1 MQRIVPFLW
10 FDREAAN
17 AAEFYVGTFPQSTIT
32 STTITPETPS
42 GRVEIV
48 SLKLY
53 DQEFQFMSAGPM
65 FKFTPALSFLVSCD
79 SKEEVDGL
87 WEKLKAGGK
96 ARMPLGEYP
105 FSKRYGWIEDSYGIS
120 WQLMYT
126 EGRRGASRITPT
138 MMFVG
143 DNCGKA
149 EEAAKFY
156 ASVFHDSALG
166 QVNRYGPNMEP
177 NSPELVSQLGFRLE
191 GQGFAAMDSA
201 FKHDFSFTEAISLL
215 IYCDTQDEVDH
226 YWNALSAAPEAEQC
240 GWLKDRYGLSWQV
253 VPRVL
258 PLLMQDKDPEIRSG
272 VTSRMLKMKKLVIS
286 ELKGE

>member
-10 FDREAAN
+10 FESQAAK
-17 AAEFYVGTFPQSTIT
+17 AADFYAGIFPQSSIT
-32 STTITPETPS
+32 STTIIPETPS
-42 GRVEIV
+42 GSVEIV
-48 SLKLY
+48 SLRLY
-53 DQEFQFMSAGPM
+53 GHEFELMSAGPM

-79 SKEEVDGL
+79 SQEEVAGL

-96 ARMPLGEYP
+96 QRMALGEYP

-120 WQLMYT
+120 WQLMYS
-126 EGRRGASRITPT
+126 EARRGASRITPT

-143 DNCGKA
+143 GNCGKA

-156 ASVFHDSALG
+156 ASVFRDSALG
-166 QVNRYGPNMEP
+166 QVNRYGANMEP
-177 NSPELVSQLGFRLE
+177 NAPELVSQLGFRLE

-201 FKHDFSFTEAISLL
+201 LKHDFNFTEAISLL
-215 IYCDTQDEVDH
+215 IYCDTQNEVDH
-226 YWNALSAAPEAEQC
+226 YWNALSAVPEAEQC
-240 GWLKDRYGLSWQV
+240 GWLKDRYGFSWQV